1 MGASVQP
8 LVDMVTNLR
17 DPDLQAEA
25 LTSLAIASEKKQN
38 ALELCK
44 PEVFVAFEKI
54 MRAAEYKA
62 LFPMTQVLNNLTP
75 WQREAEHCFAEQV
88 FWQALLQSTVAQSI
102 NLELQKK
109 FAHVVGSVRPS
120 QEQVSAMVEVINCK
134 MIAPEISDILHDAF
148 SNSTAV

>member
-62 LFPMTQVLNNLTP
+62 LF
-75 WQREAEHCFAEQV
+75 
-88 FWQALLQSTVAQSI
+88 QSTVAQSI